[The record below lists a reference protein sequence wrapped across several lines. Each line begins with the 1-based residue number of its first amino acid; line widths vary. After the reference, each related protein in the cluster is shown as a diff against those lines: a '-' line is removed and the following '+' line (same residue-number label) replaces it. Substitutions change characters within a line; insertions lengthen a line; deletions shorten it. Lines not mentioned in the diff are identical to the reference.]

1 MEDDKK
7 HILSKSDNKTN
18 EMFKLKDSH
27 TKHLEKLY
35 QKHNNA
41 TTKLESEKAHLEELN
56 FN

>member
-35 QKHNNA
+35 QKHNYA